1 MIRRAVV
8 HGLVGGLLLSLAG
21 LYPAIALFSPL
32 FLPNWTRPVPNEL
45 LHGLFLMVSAVVG
58 MPVLLGLGIFAASRT
73 RAHSWRQGAK
83 AGVLAGLVAGAICY
97 LTLVSPLNALAAYG
111 RILPLQPGPVPPLPS
126 LPALTRYIRLFEQG
140 EWLLS
145 GTLLLF
151 ALLGTIQGAY
161 WGWRKQQP
169 AVDKPRTLYRVVID
183 KEKHPRD
190 WFRDKETA
198 ARAGLLVG
206 CGVALLIFVT
216 LTGQLYAG
224 IAQNW
229 PELAALIRESNANLM
244 IDMPDRRLLPLLD
257 PLLALILPTFGALVV
272 LLTPNPPD
280 RFRARIR
287 GTILAANIMFTA
299 FLAFALRIVY
309 FNVGLAP
316 FWVLRQFEQDPRGT
330 ALLMQ
335 QMQRILENP
344 VAMIGTVLLT
354 PWVLLLLL
362 LLVGWLVGVIQGTLY
377 TLLLSLV
384 YKRPVDEAVRLERKL
399 KQQPTELLPLLFGL
413 FQQAANAYDIL
424 VHLCIRL
431 YERETAVSH
440 LIAAY
445 HTLGSSGDN
454 SDQAPTI
461 ATIHTLLTEHPNWHW
476 GKDYAIFYQML
487 GELLA
492 AQTLE
497 QILAIQPP
505 PTQQTSTLPPV
516 MTRSMERMVR
526 VINELHKMKRVED
539 LTTQLIFLENGQE
552 GIYETQQF
560 VKRELTAVSANIAAP
575 LPEQAAL
582 TTVLEH
588 WQKALITAIR
598 RLKGRAAITS
608 ALQTQSCTYRH
619 PLPLLWRI
627 SNQGLNVAQ
636 DVRLRLLP
644 NAGYELTERHE
655 NTIAILPPG
664 EEQMVQ
670 LTLLPPPQ
678 TQRLRVEWEIIY
690 DDAVD
695 DDRRMTF
702 GDVVDF
708 TVPDKPFE
716 RIFPIPYVTG
726 TPLKSDGVFVGRE
739 DVFAFIRENLLGAY
753 QNNVIILHGQRR
765 TGKTSVLYRLGQV
778 MADTHFGVLI
788 DMQGKPARGEADFLY
803 SIADDIVFA
812 LEDAGIA
819 VELPNQVDF
828 DRNPEFYFA
837 ARFLRGLRPFLQNK
851 NLLLMFDEFEELQR
865 RVEDGRLQPEIFQ
878 FLRNLMQ
885 HETRVDFVFSGTH
898 KLEDLGAK
906 YWSVLFNIAAY
917 KPITFLSPQEIRRL
931 ILEPVADYPIEY
943 DPLAVERIIEVTAGH
958 PYFTQLVLH
967 EMIVYYNEM
976 QVSYLTIV
984 DVDQVLGRIVERGEA
999 HFKYIW
1005 AESTAAEREVLQ
1017 GMAELL
1023 TNAEVVSVGDLVV
1036 FLQERGCKSKD
1047 RWQSALASLRGR
1059 DILTAPNA
1067 KSPLHRFK
1075 VDLIRRW
1082 IDATRPAL

>member
-97 LTLVSPLNALAAYG
+97 LALVSPLNALAAYG

-229 PELAALIRESNANLM
+229 PELAAPIRESNANLM

-362 LLVGWLVGVIQGTLY
+362 LLVGLWFGRRGWEKTAVLLAFLV
-377 TLLLSLV
+377 
-384 YKRPVDEAVRLERKL
+384 
-399 KQQPTELLPLLFGL
+399 PLLFYTLVVIDPRTHIYTFFPAASILAALGAEFLFKLGDDRRPTTDDGWNGSDGVRVRPRSSASYLQTAVFALFIAISTLYVILMFVDVTPERQRTWAENRPTFYPTTWDEPPLYGVFGFPHQAGWRAVASLPLPWPYGSNEEEEVTQFYLADAPHTYCNNAETFILAQQVQDEMPYDGAVVAGL
-413 FQQAANAYDIL
+413 HQRYEVTVNGRSSLKIYTRQPADQIETIEAAGL
-424 VHLCIRL
+424 TQWRTPQEMVGGGGGG
-431 YERETAVSH
+431 ETAVSH
-440 LIAAY
+440 PLSLVLGNQQVRFLGYDIDPANAY
-445 HTLGSSGDN
+445 PGGS
-454 SDQAPTI
+454 
-461 ATIHTLLTEHPNWHW
+461 LT
-476 GKDYAIFYQML
+476 
-487 GELLA
+487 
-492 AQTLE
+492 
-497 QILAIQPP
+497 
-505 PTQQTSTLPPV
+505 V
-516 MTRSMERMVR
+516 
-526 VINELHKMKRVED
+526 
-539 LTTQLIFLENGQE
+539 
-552 GIYETQQF
+552 
-560 VKRELTAVSANIAAP
+560 
-575 LPEQAAL
+575 
-582 TTVLEH
+582 
-588 WQKALITAIR
+588 
-598 RLKGRAAITS
+598 
-608 ALQTQSCTYRH
+608 
-619 PLPLLWRI
+619 
-627 SNQGLNVAQ
+627 
-636 DVRLRLLP
+636 
-644 NAGYELTERHE
+644 
-655 NTIAILPPG
+655 
-664 EEQMVQ
+664 
-670 LTLLPPPQ
+670 
-678 TQRLRVEWEIIY
+678 
-690 DDAVD
+690 
-695 DDRRMTF
+695 
-702 GDVVDF
+702 
-708 TVPDKPFE
+708 
-716 RIFPIPYVTG
+716 
-726 TPLKSDGVFVGRE
+726 
-739 DVFAFIRENLLGAY
+739 
-753 QNNVIILHGQRR
+753 
-765 TGKTSVLYRLGQV
+765 VLYW
-778 MADTHFGVLI
+778 
-788 DMQGKPARGEADFLY
+788 EAL
-803 SIADDIVFA
+803 APFA
-812 LEDAGIA
+812 
-819 VELPNQVDF
+819 
-828 DRNPEFYFA
+828 
-837 ARFLRGLRPFLQNK
+837 QNY
-851 NLLLMFDEFEELQR
+851 Q
-865 RVEDGRLQPEIFQ
+865 
-878 FLRNLMQ
+878 
-885 HETRVDFVFSGTH
+885 T
-898 KLEDLGAK
+898 
-906 YWSVLFNIAAY
+906 
-917 KPITFLSPQEIRRL
+917 
-931 ILEPVADYPIEY
+931 
-943 DPLAVERIIEVTAGH
+943 
-958 PYFTQLVLH
+958 FTQLLQDGTLYAQH
-967 EMIVYYNEM
+967 DGAPECNITPTTHWEPG
-976 QVSYLTIV
+976 QIIADPHIIPL
-984 DVDQVLGRIVERGEA
+984 
-999 HFKYIW
+999 
-1005 AESTAAEREVLQ
+1005 AAEIPAGSYTLVT
-1017 GMAELL
+1017 GMYNLL
-1023 TNAEVVSVGDLVV
+1023 T
-1036 FLQERGCKSKD
+1036 QERLPVPDMEHNLIVLDSV
-1047 RWQSALASLRGR
+1047 AL
-1059 DILTAPNA
+1059 TEKPNTIESNGIA
-1067 KSPLHRFK
+1067 KP
-1075 VDLIRRW
+1075 
-1082 IDATRPAL
+1082 

>member
-8 HGLVGGLLLSLAG
+8 HGLVGGFLLSLAG
-21 LYPAIALFSPL
+21 LYPAIALFAPL
-32 FLPNWTRPVPNEL
+32 FLPNWVRPVPNEL
-45 LHGLFLMVSAVVG
+45 LHGLFLMASAVVG
-58 MPVLLGLGIFAASRT
+58 MPVLLGVGIYAASRT
-73 RAHSWRQGAK
+73 RAHSWREGAK
-83 AGVLAGLVAGAICY
+83 AGVLAGLVAGAVCY
-97 LTLVSPLNALAAYG
+97 LMLVSPLNALAAYG
-111 RILPLQPGPVPPLPS
+111 HLLPQPNTPFPTLPPLP
-126 LPALTRYIRLFEQG
+126 AFVRYIALFEQG
-140 EWLLS
+140 DLLLN
-145 GTLLLF
+145 GTLALF
-151 ALLGTIQGAY
+151 ALLGGVQGAY
-161 WGWRKQQP
+161 WGWRKRQP
-169 AVDKPRTLYRVVID
+169 TIDKPRTLYRVVID
-183 KEKHPRD
+183 KERHPRD

-206 CGVALLIFVT
+206 CGVAVLIFIT

-224 IAQNW
+224 IAQGW
-229 PELAALIRESNANLM
+229 PELAALIRQSNANLM
-244 IDMPDRRLLPLLD
+244 IEMPERRLLPLLD
-257 PLLALILPTFGALVV
+257 PLLALLLPTFGALVV

-287 GTILAANIMFTA
+287 GTILAANIILLA
-299 FLAFALRIVY
+299 FLGFGLRIFY
-309 FNVGLAP
+309 FNVGLVP
-316 FWVLRQFEQDPRGT
+316 FWVLHQFSQDPAGVGM
-330 ALLMQ
+330 LLEQ
-335 QMQRILENP
+335 TERILANP
-344 VAMIGTVLLT
+344 AALIGTVLLT

-362 LLVGWLVGVIQGTLY
+362 LLVGWLVGLLQGTLY
-377 TLLLSLV
+377 TLLLSLFL
-384 YKRPVDEAVRLERKL
+384 KRPVDEAVRLERKL

-413 FQQAANAYDIL
+413 FRQAANAYDIL
-424 VHLCIRL
+424 VHLCVRL

-440 LIAAY
+440 LLAAY
-445 HTLGSSGDN
+445 HTLGSSGDG
-454 SDQAPTI
+454 SDQAAAI
-461 ATIHTLLTEHPNWHW
+461 ATIHTTLTDHPDWHW
-476 GKDYAIFYQML
+476 GPDYAIFYHML

-505 PTQQTSTLPPV
+505 PTQQTSTLPPII
-516 MTRSMERMVR
+516 TRSMERLVW

-552 GIYETQQF
+552 GIYEAQQF
-560 VKRELTAVSANIAAP
+560 VKRELTIISTNLAAT

-582 TTVLEH
+582 TAVLDH

-608 ALQTQSCTYRH
+608 TLQTQSCTYCH
-619 PLPLLWRI
+619 PLPLRWRI

-644 NAGYELTERHE
+644 NAGYELTERSE
-655 NTIAILPPG
+655 TTIAILPPG
-664 EEQMVQ
+664 EDQMVQ

-695 DDRRMTF
+695 DDRRMAF

-726 TPLKSDGVFVGRE
+726 TPLKSDSVFVGRE
-739 DVFAFIRENLLGAY
+739 DVFAFIRENLLGTY

-765 TGKTSVLYRLGQV
+765 TGKTSVLYRLGQA
-778 MADTHFGVLI
+778 MAETHYGVLI

-812 LEDAGIA
+812 LEDAGVA
-819 VELPNQVDF
+819 VDLPSREDF
-828 DRNPEFYFA
+828 ERNPEFYFA

-865 RVEDGRLQPEIFQ
+865 RVEDGRLRPEIFQ

-885 HETRVDFVFSGTH
+885 HETRVDFIFSGTH
-898 KLEDLGAK
+898 KLEDLGAE

-931 ILEPVADYPIEY
+931 ILEPVAEYPIEY
-943 DPLAVERIIEVTAGH
+943 DPLAIERIIEVTAGH

-984 DVDQVLGRIVERGEA
+984 DVDQVLGRIIERGEA

-1005 AESTAAEREVLQ
+1005 AESSPAEREVLQ